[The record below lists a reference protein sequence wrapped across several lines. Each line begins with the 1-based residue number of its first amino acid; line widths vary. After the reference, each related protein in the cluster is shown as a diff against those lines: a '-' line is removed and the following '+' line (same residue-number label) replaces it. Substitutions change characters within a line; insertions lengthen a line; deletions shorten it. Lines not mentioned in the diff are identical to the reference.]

1 MECSNC
7 HRVWHVG
14 GPQCPTCGAYAVG
27 ESPPPAP
34 EDVERPPSRLSRWR
48 FRIGALASI
57 AAVAIAVFALFA
69 VFGGS
74 ESVSADF
81 GEPGY
86 VFQDVDVEIDLT
98 AEVTQWE
105 VYEGEIVEAWTYNGE
120 YPGPEIRVTEGQ
132 KVRVNFTNNLPE
144 PSTIHMHGIDVPND
158 QDGVPGITQPDVQ
171 PGDNWT
177 YEFVV
182 ERVGTGMYHT
192 HSNTASQLA
201 KGLFGAF
208 IVEPKDGP
216 TYDREFVLS
225 LHELNGLY
233 YTINGHSFPSTL
245 DDDLL
250 SINTGEKILVRL
262 INMGS
267 LYHPMHLHGHQ
278 FEVVAIDGNPAA
290 AVQKQNTV
298 DMPPGQTIDIVIEG
312 TNPGTWLF
320 HCHVTPHVTNKG
332 VYPGG
337 MLTALDY
344 EDHTSY
350 FEEQAA
356 AAGEDEETAARNAIA
371 SQ

>member
-7 HRVWHVG
+7 HRIWDAG
-14 GPQCPTCGAYAVG
+14 GPQCPSCGSYAVG
-27 ESPPPAP
+27 HTPPAS
-34 EDVERPPSRLSRWR
+34 RPVKHRARRVPRMPLV
-48 FRIGALASI
+48 IGAFAGS
-57 AAVAIAVFALFA
+57 AAIAVAVLTVLA

-74 ESVSADF
+74 ESASAEF
-81 GEPGY
+81 GEPGFVY
-86 VFQDVDVEIDLT
+86 QDVDVEIDLT
-98 AEVTQWE
+98 AEVVEWE
-105 VYEGEIVEAWTYNGE
+105 VYEGEVVEAWTYNGE

-132 KVRVNFTNNLPE
+132 KVRINFTNNLPE

-158 QDGVPGITQPDVQ
+158 QDGVPGVTQPDVQ
-171 PGDNWT
+171 PGDSWT

-182 ERVGTGMYHT
+182 ERVGTGAYHT
-192 HSNTASQLA
+192 HSNTAQQLS
-201 KGLFGAF
+201 KGLFGPF

-216 TYDREFVLS
+216 TYDVEYVLS

-250 SINTGEKILVRL
+250 SIKTGEKALVRF
-262 INMGS
+262 INMGAQN
-267 LYHPMHLHGHQ
+267 HPMHLHGHQ

-290 AVQKQNTV
+290 AVQKMNTV
-298 DMPPGQTIDIVIEG
+298 NLPPGQTIDIVIEG
-312 TNPGTWLF
+312 TNAGTWMF
-320 HCHVTPHVTNKG
+320 HCHITPHVTNKG

-337 MLTALDY
+337 MLTVLDY

-356 AAGEDEETAARNAIA
+356 AAGGDQETAARDAVP
-371 SQ
+371 SQQ